1 MLRNS
6 IVLQKNSIASHRL
19 VSIRQRFAE
28 KGVCS
33 YMYNI
38 PLSLLLGYLIGCINP
53 AWIISRYKKIE
64 LRREGTKNLGATNAF
79 LTIGKVV
86 GVLVL
91 FLDISKAY
99 IAVILAKALFPQFP
113 LAGILAGSTVMLGHM
128 FPFNLGFK
136 GGKGSA
142 CLAGVVIA
150 LDYQLFLVLLLIGF
164 AIAFLVNYHWALPVS
179 AAAMFPFTYG
189 LTTQSSL
196 NCSILLVPCLC
207 LILKHSE
214 NYRRVREG
222 TEPTIRRYQK
232 KSHL

>member
-1 MLRNS
+1 
-6 IVLQKNSIASHRL
+6 
-19 VSIRQRFAE
+19 
-28 KGVCS
+28 
-33 YMYNI
+33 MYDI
-38 PLSLLLGYLIGCINP
+38 PVSLLLGYLIGCINP

-79 LTIGKVV
+79 LTLGKVI

-99 IAVILAKALFPQFP
+99 VAVILAKALFPQF
-113 LAGILAGSTVMLGHM
+113 AFTGILAGGAVMLGHM
-128 FPFNLGFK
+128 FPFTLGFK

-150 LDYQLFLVLLLIGF
+150 LDYQLFLVLLLIGIV
-164 AIAFLVNYHWALPVS
+164 IAFLVNYHWALPVS
-179 AAAMFPFTYG
+179 AASMFPFTYG
-189 LTTQSSL
+189 IATQSLL
-196 NCSILLVPCLC
+196 NFAILLVPCGC